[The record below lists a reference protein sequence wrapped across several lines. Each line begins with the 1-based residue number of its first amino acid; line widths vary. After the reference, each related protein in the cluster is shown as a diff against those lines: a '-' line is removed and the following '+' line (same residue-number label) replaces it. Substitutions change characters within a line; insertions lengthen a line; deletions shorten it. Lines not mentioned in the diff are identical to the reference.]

1 MCEEYRNCVTRN
13 ELPELRAVI
22 ISVVGI
28 AALVGTPF
36 MSLVPGPFVFTKFLV

>member
-1 MCEEYRNCVTRN
+1 MCDEYRNCLTHN

-28 AALVGTPF
+28 ATPVGPQF

>member
-1 MCEEYRNCVTRN
+1 MCEEYRNCLTHS

-28 AALVGTPF
+28 AALVGTPLV
-36 MSLVPGPFVFTKFLV
+36 SLVPGTFVFTKFLV